1 MARKEIDNRKD
12 YQKEGKCEECTM
24 SLELFQNAR
33 MTMGELRDLA
43 REGGFSWEFLQRQIE
58 DAQRSPSTLDKIHA
72 KMDDYS
78 TGPGRSL
85 HDKSSNFF

>member
-1 MARKEIDNRKD
+1 MAKKNIEKRNERT
-12 YQKEGKCEECTM
+12 EERISGDCTM

-58 DAQRSPSTLDKIHA
+58 DAQHSPSPLDKIHA

>member
-1 MARKEIDNRKD
+1 MAKKEIDNRKD
-12 YQKEGKCEECTM
+12 YQEEGKCEEYTM

-58 DAQRSPSTLDKIHA
+58 DAQHSPSPLDKIHA